1 MMQAAP
7 DSRSPARRL
16 LAVAAAVGLV
26 AKRLLGAVVLGVA
39 TILLVKR
46 EPERHWSEPP
56 IIQMADEYDPGGR
69 SGEPDPGRAGPR
81 QPAWPTCTGST
92 ARERRC

>member
-1 MMQAAP
+1 MQAAP

-16 LAVAAAVGLV
+16 LAAAAAVGLV

-46 EPERHWSEPP
+46 EPEQHWSEPP
-56 IIQMADEYDPGGR
+56 IIQMADDYDQRGR
-69 SGEPDPGRAGPR
+69 SGEPDPAPPKFGVQRSITSETSKGASAP
-81 QPAWPTCTGST
+81 
-92 ARERRC
+92 